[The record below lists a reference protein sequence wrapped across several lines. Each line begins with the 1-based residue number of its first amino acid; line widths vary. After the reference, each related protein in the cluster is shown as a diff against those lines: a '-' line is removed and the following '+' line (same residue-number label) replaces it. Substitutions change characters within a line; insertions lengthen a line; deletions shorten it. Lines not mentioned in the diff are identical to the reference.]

1 MEIIAALVLGLVIG
15 AGACWA
21 IMRSRGAV
29 PEAAREQIRD
39 AVRASAAQAFQ
50 ENNTSFLNLANERL
64 NGTMEAAKGEMVQR
78 HEQFNTAME
87 VNKGEFKITMEAAKG
102 ELKQRHDQ
110 FQELVKPLAENYS
123 NLNPQIKTLTDQTSR
138 LAGALSNNR
147 EIGNWGEIQLRRVA
161 ELAGM
166 TAYCDFSE
174 QTTLDS
180 GERPDMIVRIPEGR
194 NIIVDA
200 KTSTQ
205 AYMEAQAGP
214 EGETNREML
223 VRHARALRT
232 QVDELSRKGYG
243 AKDEESL
250 DFVVMF
256 VPGDQFLAAAL
267 QVEPGLVEYAMGKR
281 VAIATPATL
290 ISLLWA
296 VAQGWQQHRI
306 ARDAREIQQAGEEM
320 HKRLL
325 TFIRHYQNVGKELD
339 SAVKAYNQS
348 VGSFDRQL
356 APQGRKFAGLTVGDE
371 DSFPEMQALDQASR
385 NSRYAEPEEEDRK
398 SSPAEAGVD
407 QARSTPDPG

>member
-1 MEIIAALVLGLVIG
+1 MEIIAALIAGIMIG
-15 AGACWA
+15 AVGCWA
-21 IMRSRGAV
+21 IMRAHSTIA
-29 PEAAREQIRD
+29 PETQTQIRD

-78 HEQFNTAME
+78 HEQFNT
-87 VNKGEFKITMEAAKG
+87 TMEANKG
-102 ELKQRHDQ
+102 ELKQRHEQ
-110 FQELVKPLAENYS
+110 FQALVKPLAENYQ
-123 NLNPQIKTLTDQTSR
+123 NLNPQIKTLTEQTGR

-174 QTTLDS
+174 QETLDS
-180 GERPDMIVRIPEGR
+180 GERPDMIVRLPEQR
-194 NIIVDA
+194 TIIVDA

-214 EGETNREML
+214 EGETNHDMMT
-223 VRHARALRT
+223 RHARALRN
-232 QVDELSRKGYG
+232 QVDDLSRKGYG

-267 QVEPGLVEYAMGKR
+267 QVEPGLVEYAMTKR
-281 VAIATPATL
+281 VAITTPASL

-296 VAQGWQQHRI
+296 VSQGWQQHRI

-320 HKRLL
+320 HKRMLG
-325 TFIRHYQNVGKELD
+325 FINNYEKVGKGLD
-339 SAVKAYNQS
+339 SAVKSYNTS
-348 VGSFDRQL
+348 VNSFDRMVV
-356 APQGRKFAGLTVGDE
+356 PQGRKFAGLAVGNE
-371 DSFPEMQALDQASR
+371 DTFPEMAALDTTPR
-385 NSRYAEPEEEDRK
+385 TSRYAETEQDETRQTADN
-398 SSPAEAGVD
+398 
-407 QARSTPDPG
+407 